1 MLHIVEQYY
10 AQANNMGYTVVRDT
24 GNKNKNGQEVYT
36 TLGYVGNI
44 KEVLDLVLKDSVQ
57 RKISA
62 GNIELHECM
71 KFIKV
76 QNDKIVDALKG
87 VIGSNEGECV

>member
-24 GNKNKNGQEVYT
+24 GNKNKNGQEIYT
-36 TLGYVGNI
+36 TLGYVGSI

-57 RKISA
+57 RKISS
-62 GNIELHECM
+62 GNIELYESLQFVKDQTDRIM
-71 KFIKV
+71 KSLDGIDV
-76 QNDKIVDALKG
+76 
-87 VIGSNEGECV
+87 